1 MSLSDLNPHSSDAQL
16 EALLDAQLA
25 ALFAGQHFA
34 SIPEHYGLS
43 AADAVEA
50 YDLMHLAQRLSE
62 TLVALPPSPEFVA
75 RLKNELVGNLTPA
88 LILRWRKLPS
98 AYRVAARLGG
108 LTLTAGLAL
117 IASRRVL
124 GLLGTLNQ
132 TRTKADVSLNT
143 VQ

>member
-1 MSLSDLNPHSSDAQL
+1 MSLSDLNQHSSDAQL

-25 ALFAGQHFA
+25 ALIAGHAFAA
-34 SIPEHYGLS
+34 VPEQYGLS
-43 AADAVEA
+43 GARATEA
-50 YDLMHLAQRLSE
+50 YDLMHLAQHLSE
-62 TLVALPPSPEFVA
+62 VLVALPPSPEYVA

-88 LILRWRKLPS
+88 LILRWRKLPA
-98 AYRVAARLGG
+98 AYRLAARLGG

-132 TRTKADVSLNT
+132 TRAKADVSLNT

>member
-1 MSLSDLNPHSSDAQL
+1 MSLSDLDQYSSDAQF

-25 ALFAGQHFA
+25 SLVAGRAFAAL
-34 SIPEHYGLS
+34 PEQYGLS
-43 AADAVEA
+43 GDAATEA
-50 YDLMHLAQRLSE
+50 YDLMHLAQRMSE
-62 TLVALPPSPEFVA
+62 SMIALPPSPEFVT

-88 LILRWRKLPS
+88 LILRWRKLPA

-117 IASRRVL
+117 LASRRVL

-132 TRTKADVSLNT
+132 ARAKADVSLNT